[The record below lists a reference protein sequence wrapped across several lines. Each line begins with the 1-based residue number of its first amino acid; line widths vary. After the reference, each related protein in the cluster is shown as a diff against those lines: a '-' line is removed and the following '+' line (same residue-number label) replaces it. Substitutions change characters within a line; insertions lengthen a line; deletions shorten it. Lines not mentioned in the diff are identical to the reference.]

1 MADEAAAT
9 LPLTPE
15 TEAPPPGTLG
25 GLAALKEA
33 LNRLTQQ
40 QKIAAIVGVALIVA
54 LIVGAWLW
62 THEAP
67 YSVLMTIEDQKDGA
81 QVVEA
86 LTQQQVPFKYSD
98 DGRKILVP
106 QGQVHDARMKL
117 ALQGYK
123 KLGRIGYELIDKEK
137 LGTSDEVRNKNF
149 QRALEGELE
158 QTLRSLVGVHNSRVH
173 LAIPKQSAFL
183 DPDRKP
189 TASVVLTLKPGYTL
203 EPEQVNGVIN
213 LISSSVSKLDPKDVR
228 ITDQSGMPL
237 STQPREVVREGDP
250 NPKQYELIRETE
262 AKLTKQLES
271 VLAPTLGANNVR
283 ATVTADID
291 FTQVE
296 QVDEDYKLNPPPETA
311 IRSQQSTETLYQT
324 PNVQGVP
331 GALTNQPP
339 IPPTAP
345 ITTPPVPGTPGA
357 APNALSSTQTVLKS
371 DTKNFEPSKTYRHTK
386 VVPKIKRLTAAVAV
400 NYKMEEEKKTGKLR
414 PVPLSD
420 EQINRIRE
428 LTEGAIGFSKERGD
442 SVSVANLEFSP
453 VVKEDADR
461 PLWKDPEVVS
471 FAVSA
476 GKDLPKIL
484 LIGALVFFLW
494 LKLIKPALDTI
505 FPPPPPEPEGPTP
518 EELAAAEAQAEAEAA
533 AKAAEEEESE
543 MGDDNVEFG
552 ADGLAKH
559 VQLLPHQ
566 IFEQKLAEA
575 RELTRKDPKAVANMI
590 KEWMGGEAAAGR

>member
-9 LPLTPE
+9 LPLSPD
-15 TEAPPPGTLG
+15 TEAPPPGALG
-25 GLAALKEA
+25 GLTALKEA

-40 QKIAAIVGVALIVA
+40 QKIAAIVGIALIVA
-54 LIVGAWLW
+54 LIVGGWLW

-67 YSVLMTIEDQKDGA
+67 HSVLMSIEDQKDGA

-106 QGQVHDARMKL
+106 QGQIHDARMKL

-158 QTLRSLVGVHNSRVH
+158 QTLRSLIGVHDSRVH

-213 LISSSVSKLDPKDVR
+213 LISSSVSKLDPKDVK
-228 ITDQSGMPL
+228 IADQSGMPL
-237 STQPREVVREGDP
+237 STQPRETVREGDP

-311 IRSQQSTETLYQT
+311 IRSQQSTETLYTT
-324 PNVQGVP
+324 PQIQGVP

-345 ITTPPVPGTPGA
+345 ITTPPVPNP
-357 APNALSSTQTVLKS
+357 PNATGTTQTVLKS

-428 LTEGAIGFSKERGD
+428 LTEGAIGFNKDRGD

-471 FAVSA
+471 FALSA
-476 GKDLPKIL
+476 GKDLPKVL

-494 LKLIKPALDTI
+494 LKLIKPTLDTI

-518 EELAAAEAQAEAEAA
+518 EEAAAAEAEAA
-533 AKAAEEEESE
+533 AAKAAAEEEAEMES
-543 MGDDNVEFG
+543 DNVEFG

-559 VQLLPHQ
+559 VQRLPHQ
-566 IFEQKLAEA
+566 IFEDKLAEA
-575 RELTRKDPKAVANMI
+575 RELARKDPKAVANMI